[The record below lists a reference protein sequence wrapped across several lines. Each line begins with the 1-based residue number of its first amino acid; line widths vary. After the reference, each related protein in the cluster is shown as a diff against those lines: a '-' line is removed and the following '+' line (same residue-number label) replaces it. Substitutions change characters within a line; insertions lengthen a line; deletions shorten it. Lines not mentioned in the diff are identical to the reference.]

1 MPLKDLPLDAQ
12 PREKLLARG
21 PAALAD
27 AELLAILLRTGMAG
41 KGVLQLAEELLSAP
55 ATCPTTG
62 LTSGGFGGIAG
73 LLHTSSNDLKR
84 TKGLGPAK
92 RAELVAVMELAR
104 RALAQQLRA
113 REVFD
118 SPDAVKNY
126 VQMHLSHKGH
136 ELLSALKKRG
146 RWIYQQLRDFREQQT
161 HIVPRQYVSGESH
174 YYLGKQYQLKVTED
188 ATVPQRVKMLRGRL
202 EVTVRHKSAEKIKA
216 LLAEWYRERARDVF
230 QRRLDLLIPQTLWV
244 SERPPIRLRAMQTQW
259 GNCSAKGCLTLN
271 PWLVK
276 ASSECI
282 DYVLLH
288 ELCHVAEHNHSEK
301 FYRLMG
307 QVMPGWEKVKKRLDG
322 MAGMLLA
329 DM

>member
-1 MPLKDLPLDAQ
+1 MSEKESPSMKALRIVYGDEVIVVQ
-12 PREKLLARG
+12 CVPRQVV
-21 PAALAD
+21 
-27 AELLAILLRTGMAG
+27 
-41 KGVLQLAEELLSAP
+41 KGRVLIKVYP
-55 ATCPTTG
+55 DC
-62 LTSGGFGGIAG
+62 
-73 LLHTSSNDLKR
+73 R
-84 TKGLGPAK
+84 V
-92 RAELVAVMELAR
+92 VASVPPETPEH
-104 RALAQQLRA
+104 
-113 REVFD
+113 EV
-118 SPDAVKNY
+118 
-126 VQMHLSHKGH
+126 
-136 ELLSALKKRG
+136 LSALKKRG

-216 LLAEWYRERARDVF
+216 FLAEWYRERARDVF

-288 ELCHVAEHNHSEK
+288 ELCHVAEHNHSEE